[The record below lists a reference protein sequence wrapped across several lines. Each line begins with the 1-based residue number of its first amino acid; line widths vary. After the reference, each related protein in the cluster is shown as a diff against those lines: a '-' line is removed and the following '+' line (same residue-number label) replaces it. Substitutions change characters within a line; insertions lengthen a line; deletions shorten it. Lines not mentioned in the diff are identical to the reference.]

1 MESKSGDDET
11 MSEYAN
17 AWGQIQALAEMEPE
31 FDNETIIISG
41 KTLRMIMKKTAHFGV
56 NNYLRLQTDCHEKW
70 NYHNAFFFAGTL
82 ATTIG
87 YGNNAPETKT
97 GKIFCLVFI
106 LIGIPYFA
114 YMMSVISD
122 LINGKMDQ
130 LRKLIE
136 RNTTKMVPCYFIPI
150 IYTIIGFIFLIV
162 VPSII
167 FTIMEDWDI
176 VDAVY
181 YSFISLSTIGFGD
194 FVPRNDPPT
203 KYADYVRNDTA
214 CFEELI
220 NPIPSK
226 EVNLQSGLTKLCN
239 PTIWPEKIEAVFN
252 MYRVGVFFWILAGL
266 VWLGGVISII
276 TELIRARGNLKSQ
289 ETAKNDMTDNRIES
303 FSSINKEINFGPS
316 EDGSVDSKFYN
327 NGALK
332 NEYINGIHNG
342 VTQWNPPNFS

>member
-1 MESKSGDDET
+1 MSQSGRP
-11 MSEYAN
+11 S
-17 AWGQIQALAEMEPE
+17 I
-31 FDNETIIISG
+31 
-41 KTLRMIMKKTAHFGV
+41 KV
-56 NNYLRLQTDCHEKW
+56 N
-70 NYHNAFFFAGTL
+70 GTL
-82 ATTIG
+82 
-87 YGNNAPETKT
+87 
-97 GKIFCLVFI
+97 
-106 LIGIPYFA
+106 GIPYFA

-150 IYTIIGFIFLIV
+150 IYTIVGFIFLIV

-167 FTIMEDWDI
+167 FTIMEGTGIFGRTGRKRVYITLFLDWDI

-226 EVNLQSGLTKLCN
+226 NVDLQSGLTKLCN
-239 PTIWPEKIEAVFN
+239 PV
-252 MYRVGVFFWILAGL
+252 
-266 VWLGGVISII
+266 
-276 TELIRARGNLKSQ
+276 
-289 ETAKNDMTDNRIES
+289 
-303 FSSINKEINFGPS
+303 SSI
-316 EDGSVDSKFYN
+316 
-327 NGALK
+327 
-332 NEYINGIHNG
+332 
-342 VTQWNPPNFS
+342 